1 MPVDISPLM
10 DHPGWKTMT
19 PVQRKQALDLWQDP
33 GTSVSDRAEMRQI
46 MDTWASA
53 AAQEPSGAGRV
64 VRSVGGMLK
73 EVPGVVYGAAAQ
85 LGRAASG
92 GPLSQA
98 QPTPP
103 PAPQPQTPQEWEAR
117 TLPMQQ
123 ELEEGANAIPG
134 LMAGPA
140 WGRAGYRA
148 GEALLGRLTPRL
160 AQSPVAQTA
169 ANALPAI
176 GEAGGNYLS
185 RQANVAM
192 GAEQP
197 GMVGDIASAAVPLV
211 VRGATSAPVARRLP
225 GSAVTQHEMAAED
238 IRRGAESL
246 QPGTPAETLYR
257 ALGQGQNPAIEINDL
272 RQTSRDL
279 IRQHT
284 ARGDATRDTRVLT
297 LAQELE
303 NLGTHYGNK
312 VPLNVLYDR
321 MKAVGEMAEEAQ
333 SKGGRSAREFSNI
346 YAGFHR
352 ALENAVQQQVPGA
365 ETLQHAI
372 KASRQEHAVQRL
384 QKIIGQDTGEGR
396 GISTQETTGYT
407 FVRGKHMLNQ
417 FERALADDDVFRGS
431 FTADEI
437 GEMRQLFQHATELPK
452 LPVPGSVPAGSM
464 RVGIRASIGGGL
476 GYALGGAEGGAAGA
490 SAAVAAPEI
499 IAKALM
505 HPRGRQY
512 LRTALEG
519 RGGMRP
525 ETLAVINEAIREVP
539 ETYTSKRRGTTSP

>member
-10 DHPGWKTMT
+10 DHPGWKTIT
-19 PVQRKQALDLWQDP
+19 PAQRKQALDLWQDP
-33 GTSVSDRAEMRQI
+33 ATSESDRAQMRQI
-46 MDTWASA
+46 MDGWAST
-53 AAQEPSGAGRV
+53 AAQQPSGPARV
-64 VRSVGGMLK
+64 VSSVGGMLK
-73 EVPGVVYGAAAQ
+73 AIPPLAHAAIVAPMT
-85 LGRAASG
+85 RAG
-92 GPLSQA
+92 GYDPQA
-98 QPTPP
+98 P
-103 PAPQPQTPQEWEAR
+103 PAEKPQTPHDWEFR
-117 TLPMQQ
+117 TLPLQQ
-123 ELEEGANAIPG
+123 ELAEGANAIPG

-140 WGRAGYRA
+140 FGRAGYQA
-148 GEALLGRLTPRL
+148 GEALLTRLAPRL
-160 AQSPVAQTA
+160 PEAAQTA
-169 ANALPAI
+169 ARALPAI

-197 GMVGDIASAAVPLV
+197 GVVGNIASAAVPLA

-238 IRRGAESL
+238 IQQGLGRM
-246 QPGTPAETLYR
+246 QPPTPSETLYR
-257 ALGQGQNPAIEINDL
+257 ALGQQQNPAIDINDL

-284 ARGDATRDTRVLT
+284 ARGDATRDPRVLT
-297 LAQELE
+297 LAQELD
-303 NLGTHYGNK
+303 NLGTHYGNQ
-312 VPLNVLYDR
+312 VPMNVLYDR
-321 MKAVGEMAEEAQ
+321 MQAVGEMTREAQ
-333 SKGGRSAREFSNI
+333 SRGGRSAREFSNI

-365 ETLQHAI
+365 ETLQQAI
-372 KASRQEHAVQRL
+372 RASRQEHAVDRL

-396 GISTQETTGYT
+396 GIATQDVTGYT

-437 GEMRQLFQHATELPK
+437 GEMRQLFQGASELPK
-452 LPVPGSVPAGSM
+452 LPVPGSVAKGAGQWAA
-464 RVGIRASIGGGL
+464 RTGIGTGI
-476 GYALGGAEGGAAGA
+476 GYALAGPEGAAIGGSLA
-490 SAAVAAPEI
+490 GSAPEI

-519 RGGMRP
+519 RGGVRP
-525 ETLAVINEAIREVP
+525 ETLAVINEAIREAP
-539 ETYTSKRRGTTSP
+539 EVAERYTSKRPPTSP